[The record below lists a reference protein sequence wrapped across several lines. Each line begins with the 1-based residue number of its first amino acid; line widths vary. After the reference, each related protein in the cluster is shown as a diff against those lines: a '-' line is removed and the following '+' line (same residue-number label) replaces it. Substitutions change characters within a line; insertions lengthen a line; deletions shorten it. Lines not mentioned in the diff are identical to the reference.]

1 MSHLFCSRDKAK
13 YDEIFKGLE
22 QHHGKIT
29 GRTAKQELL
38 KSKLSSHVLGK
49 VWRLADHDEDGMLN
63 DEEFALA
70 MHLIKV
76 KCDGHNLPETL
87 PSHLIPP
94 GQSKDRQAENGV
106 KNGVKNGVNGSE
118 QSE

>member
-1 MSHLFCSRDKAK
+1 M
-13 YDEIFKGLE
+13 
-22 QHHGKIT
+22 
-29 GRTAKQELL
+29 
-38 KSKLSSHVLGK
+38 LGK

-87 PSHLIPP
+87 PDHLVPP
-94 GQSKDRQAENGV
+94 SQRSQHSPE
-106 KNGVKNGVNGSE
+106 NGVNGVE
-118 QSE
+118 